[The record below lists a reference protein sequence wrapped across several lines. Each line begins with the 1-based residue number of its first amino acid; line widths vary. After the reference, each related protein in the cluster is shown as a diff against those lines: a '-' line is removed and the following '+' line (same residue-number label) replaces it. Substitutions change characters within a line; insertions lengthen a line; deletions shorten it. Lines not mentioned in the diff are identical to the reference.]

1 MMERYDSLIIDTVNL
16 AYKVFEKDNESP
28 KLIAKKLVFKKSVCN
43 FIRTVEELKKKYLH
57 FDGQVYLL
65 IDNYFSRADLQSTF
79 LFADRKQLDEAYKAT
94 RKKENK
100 SFYNSIN
107 LIRYYY
113 LIGPSEYHT
122 IRIDGLEA
130 DDLVKPLLSSRC
142 KDQRCLMVTNDLD
155 WCRYLGEGVDWLPYL
170 DGEPETKED
179 VSQRLGF
186 EANEKNL
193 IIYKSF
199 FGDESDNIPATSRH
213 SKENTAQFLELINT
227 VEYPEQLIMLARDKE
242 KVERWPILEDI
253 SGSVDKEKR
262 FLINIQLVSS
272 IACTTDHLE
281 SCLTTGRFAETLYK
295 VVRESIGLDVPA
307 QEFVFGNVKRP
318 RK

>member
-1 MMERYDSLIIDTVNL
+1 MMEKYNSLIIDTVNL
-16 AYKVFEKDNESP
+16 AYKVFEKENETP
-28 KLIAKKLVFKKSVCN
+28 KLLAKKLVFKKSVCN
-43 FIRTVEELKKKYLH
+43 FINTVEELKKKYLH
-57 FDGQVYLL
+57 YDGQVYLL

-79 LFADRKQLDEAYKAT
+79 LFADRKQLDEAYKST

-113 LIGPSEYHT
+113 LIGPADYHT
-122 IRIDGLEA
+122 IRIEGLEA
-130 DDLVKPLLSSRC
+130 DDLVKPLLNSEC
-142 KDQRCLMVTNDLD
+142 KGQRCLMVTNDLD
-155 WCRYLGEGVDWLPYL
+155 WCRYLGDGIDWLPYL
-170 DGEPETKED
+170 NEEPETKGD

-186 EANEKNL
+186 EANEKN
-193 IIYKSF
+193 ITIYKAL

-213 SKENTAQFLELINT
+213 SKDNTNQFLELIKI
-227 VEYPEQLIMLARDKE
+227 VEYPEQLVMLSRDKD
-242 KVERWPILEDI
+242 KVAQYPILEDI

-262 FLINIQLVSS
+262 YLINVQLVSA
-272 IACTTDHLE
+272 INCTTDHLK
-281 SCLTTGRFAETLYK
+281 SCMTTGRLADTLYK
-295 VVRESIGLDVPA
+295 VVRESIGLDSSD